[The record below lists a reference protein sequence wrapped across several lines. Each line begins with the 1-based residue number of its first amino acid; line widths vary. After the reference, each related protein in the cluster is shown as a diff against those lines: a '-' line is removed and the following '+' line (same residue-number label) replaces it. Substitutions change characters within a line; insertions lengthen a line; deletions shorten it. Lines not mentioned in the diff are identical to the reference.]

1 MDIYEAIHS
10 RRDVRRFRPDPIADD
25 VLERILLA
33 GHHAPSVGFSQ
44 PWRFLLI
51 RSLKTRR
58 AVRRLFDEANAEAR
72 NAFTGTRQALYD
84 SLKLEG
90 ILEAPLNLCV
100 LCDMRDEQ
108 PILGAH
114 SMPETVALSS
124 CLAVQNL
131 WLAARAEGVGMG
143 WVSILKR
150 EALGSLLGLPERVEI
165 VAYLCVGY
173 PEAFLERPMLEQ
185 AGWQAR
191 MPLDEVV
198 FEERFGS
205 KPPKSKDTG

>member
-1 MDIYEAIHS
+1 MDIYEAIHR
-10 RRDVRRFRPDPIADD
+10 RRDVRRFRGDPIADD

-51 RSLKTRR
+51 RSLETRR
-58 AVRRLFDEANAEAR
+58 AVRRLFDEANAKAR
-72 NAFTGTRQALYD
+72 EAFTGTRQTLYD

-100 LCDMRDEQ
+100 LCDRRSQE

-114 SMPETVALSS
+114 SMPETAALSS
-124 CLAVQNL
+124 CLAIQNL
-131 WLAARAEGVGMG
+131 WLAARAEGVGVG
-143 WVSILKR
+143 WVSVLDR
-150 EALGSLLGLPERVEI
+150 EALSSLLELPERVEI

-173 PEAFLERPMLEQ
+173 PEAFLEQPLLEQ
-185 AGWQAR
+185 VGWQAR
-191 MPLDEVV
+191 LPLDEVV

-205 KPPKSKDTG
+205 KRSESEETA